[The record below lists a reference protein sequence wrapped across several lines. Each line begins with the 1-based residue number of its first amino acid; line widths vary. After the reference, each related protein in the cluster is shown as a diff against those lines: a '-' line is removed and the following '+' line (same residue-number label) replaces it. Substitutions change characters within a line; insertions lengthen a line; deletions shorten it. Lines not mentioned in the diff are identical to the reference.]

1 MDFNVSAHAR
11 RWGTVGASPVPEVS
25 AAASRFRS
33 RNGLANPEQDYGLSA
48 INPARSQE
56 IGDAYDAMPS
66 YSKEAEPAYRKFREE
81 TNRQFDFATS
91 PRSKG
96 GLGINFE
103 VSREDPYGWGG
114 EKPKDDYSN
123 WDYKRVVPE
132 VHADVQNNNRMK
144 VYSTKTTGGH
154 PFLSDDDND
163 RFRAVHDLFG
173 HLGSGRGIDFN
184 GEEAAYQK
192 HASMYSPE
200 ARGALA
206 TETRGQN
213 SYLRTRGSFPEQKV
227 GILPSRFQ
235 VARNLPGVRESDV
248 RLGRQKNREQGL

>member
-11 RWGTVGASPVPEVS
+11 RWGTVGASPVPEIS
-25 AAASRFRS
+25 NQAARYRKLFGVTTPENDLSR
-33 RNGLANPEQDYGLSA
+33 AA

-56 IGDAYDAMPS
+56 IGDAYDAMPA

-81 TNRQFDFATS
+81 TNQQFDFATK

-96 GLGINFE
+96 GMGLDFE
-103 VSREDPYGWGG
+103 VTKQDPYGWGG
-114 EKPKDDYSN
+114 QQPKDDYSN
-123 WDYKRVVPE
+123 WDYKRVIPE
-132 VHADVQNNNRMK
+132 ARHDILEHGKMK
-144 VYSTKTTGGH
+144 VYSTNTTGGH
-154 PFLSDDDND
+154 PFMSDEEND

-184 GEEAAYQK
+184 GEEGAYQA
-192 HASMYSPE
+192 HAAMYSPE

-213 SYLRTRGSFPEQKV
+213 SYLRTRGNFPEQKV

-235 VARNLPGVRESDV
+235 VARNLPGVRESDI
-248 RLGRQKNREQGL
+248 RLARQKNREQGL